1 MLLNSVLYLK
11 YMKTPIR
18 YAGGKSK
25 AIKIITPYVKD
36 IDKIVSPFIGGGSLE
51 VHWASMGKEVVG
63 YDLFDVLVNFWN
75 VLLNNKDEL
84 VKKLKEITPTGDE
97 YNRIKEILMKWD
109 NTQNMLKDWKT
120 KHYVREDTITL
131 DNITAAAYY
140 YFNHNTSYG
149 PGYLGWGSS
158 VYLKEKKW
166 NDMID
171 KISKFSLPTL
181 SVNQGSFENVIP
193 NHSEDFLY
201 LDPPYYLEKDADN
214 KMFTGIYPMRNIPIH
229 HNGFDHEKLRDLL
242 HSHKGGFV
250 LSYNNCET
258 IREYYKDF
266 ELSYP
271 EWSYSMGNGE
281 TRIGK
286 NREEMGIT
294 NSKESH
300 EILIV
305 KR

>member
-1 MLLNSVLYLK
+1 
-11 YMKTPIR
+11 MKTPIR

-25 AIKIITPYVKD
+25 AVKIITPYVKD

-51 VHWASMGKEVVG
+51 VHWASIGKEVIG

-84 VKKLKEITPTGDE
+84 VLKLKEIVPTGDE
-97 YNRIKEILMKWD
+97 YSRIKEILMKWD

-120 KHYVREDTITL
+120 KHYIRENVITL

-171 KISKFSLPTL
+171 KISKFNLPTL
-181 SVNQGSFENVIP
+181 SVNQGSFETVIP

-201 LDPPYYLEKDADN
+201 LDPPYYLEKDSDN
-214 KMFTGIYPMRNIPIH
+214 KMFTGIYPMRNIPVH

-242 HSHKGGFV
+242 HNHKGGFV

-266 ELSYP
+266 ELFYP
-271 EWSYSMGNGE
+271 KWSYSMGNGE
-281 TRIGK
+281 TRVGK

>member
-1 MLLNSVLYLK
+1 
-11 YMKTPIR
+11 MKTPIR

-51 VHWASMGKEVVG
+51 VYWAAMGKKVVG
-63 YDLFDVLVNFWN
+63 YDLFDVLVNFWS
-75 VLLNNKDEL
+75 VLLNNRDKL
-84 VKKLKEITPTGDE
+84 VEKLKEIEPTGDE
-97 YNRIKEILMKWD
+97 YNRVKEILMKWD

-120 KHYVREDTITL
+120 KHYVRENVITL
-131 DNITAAAYY
+131 DDVTAAAYY

-171 KISKFSLPTL
+171 KISKFDLPTL
-181 SVNQGSFENVIP
+181 SVNQGSFETVIP

-201 LDPPYYLEKDADN
+201 LDPPYYLEKDSDN
-214 KMFTGIYPMRNIPIH
+214 KMFTGIYPMRNIPVH

-242 HSHKGGFV
+242 HNHNGGFV

-266 ELSYP
+266 ELFYP

>member
-1 MLLNSVLYLK
+1 
-11 YMKTPIR
+11 MKTPIR

-36 IDKIVSPFIGGGSLE
+36 INKIVSPFIGGGSLE
-51 VHWASMGKEVVG
+51 VHWASMGKEVIG

-75 VLLNNKDEL
+75 VLLNNRDEL
-84 VKKLKEITPTGDE
+84 VVKLNEITPTGDE
-97 YNRIKEILMKWD
+97 YNRIKEILMTWD

-120 KHYVREDTITL
+120 KHYVREEVITL

-171 KISKFSLPTL
+171 KISKFDLPTL
-181 SVNQGSFENVIP
+181 SVNQGSFETVIP

-201 LDPPYYLEKDADN
+201 LDPPYYLEKDSDN
-214 KMFTGIYPMRNIPIH
+214 KMFTGIYPMRNIPVH

-242 HSHKGGFV
+242 HNHKGGFV

-266 ELSYP
+266 ELFYP

-286 NREEMGIT
+286 NREEKGIT

>member
-1 MLLNSVLYLK
+1 
-11 YMKTPIR
+11 MKTPIR
-18 YAGGKSK
+18 YAGGKTK

-36 IDKIVSPFIGGGSLE
+36 VNKIVSPFIGGGSLE
-51 VHWASMGKEVVG
+51 VHWASMGKEVIG

-75 VLLNNKDEL
+75 VLLNNRDEL
-84 VKKLKEITPTGDE
+84 VVKLQEITPTSNE
-97 YNRIKEILMKWD
+97 YHRIKEILMKWD

-120 KHYVREDTITL
+120 KHYVREDVITL
-131 DNITAAAYY
+131 DDVTAAAYY

-166 NDMID
+166 NDMIN
-171 KISKFSLPTL
+171 KISKFDLPTL
-181 SVNQGSFENVIP
+181 SVNQGSFETVIP

-201 LDPPYYLEKDADN
+201 LDPPYYLEKDSDN
-214 KMFTGIYPMRNIPIH
+214 KMFTGIYPMRNIPVH
-229 HNGFDHEKLRDLL
+229 HNGFDHKKLRDLL
-242 HSHKGGFV
+242 HNHNGGFV

-266 ELSYP
+266 EFFYP

>member
-1 MLLNSVLYLK
+1 
-11 YMKTPIR
+11 MKTPIR

-51 VHWASMGKEVVG
+51 VHWASMGKEVIG

-75 VLLNNKDEL
+75 VLLNNRDEL
-84 VKKLKEITPTGDE
+84 VLKLKEIAPTGDE

-120 KHYVREDTITL
+120 KHYVREDVITL
-131 DNITAAAYY
+131 YNITAAAYY

-171 KISKFSLPTL
+171 KISKFDLPTL
-181 SVNQGSFENVIP
+181 SVNQGSFETVIP
-193 NHSEDFLY
+193 NHSDDFLY
-201 LDPPYYLEKDADN
+201 LDPPYYLEKDSDN
-214 KMFTGIYPMRNIPIH
+214 KMFTGIYPMRNIPVH
-229 HNGFDHEKLRDLL
+229 HNSFDHKKLRDLL
-242 HSHKGGFV
+242 HNHKGGFV

-266 ELSYP
+266 ELFYP

>member
-1 MLLNSVLYLK
+1 
-11 YMKTPIR
+11 MKTPIR

-51 VHWASMGKEVVG
+51 VHWASMGKEVIG

-75 VLLNNKDEL
+75 VLLNNRDEL
-84 VKKLKEITPTGDE
+84 VLKLKEIVPTGDE

-120 KHYVREDTITL
+120 KHYVREDVITL

-166 NDMID
+166 DDMIN

-181 SVNQGSFENVIP
+181 SVNQGSFEIVIP
-193 NHSEDFLY
+193 KHSEDFLY
-201 LDPPYYLEKDADN
+201 LDPPYYLEKDSDN
-214 KMFTGIYPMRNIPIH
+214 KMFTGIYPMRNIPVH
-229 HNGFDHEKLRDLL
+229 HNGFDHKKLRDLL
-242 HSHKGGFV
+242 HNHKGGFV
-250 LSYNNCET
+250 LSYNNCKT

-266 ELSYP
+266 ELFYP

-281 TRIGK
+281 VRIGK

>member
-171 KISKFSLPTL
+171 KISKFSLPKL

>member
-1 MLLNSVLYLK
+1 
-11 YMKTPIR
+11 MKTPIR
-18 YAGGKSK
+18 YAGGKTK

-36 IDKIVSPFIGGGSLE
+36 VNKIVSPFIGGGSLE
-51 VHWASMGKEVVG
+51 VHWASMGKEVIG

-75 VLLNNKDEL
+75 VLLNRNGEL
-84 VKKLKEITPTGDE
+84 VTKLQEITPTSNE
-97 YNRIKEILMKWD
+97 YHRIKEILMKWD

-120 KHYVREDTITL
+120 KHYVREEVITL
-131 DNITAAAYY
+131 DDVTAAAYY

-166 NDMID
+166 NDMINM
-171 KISKFSLPTL
+171 ISKFDLPTL
-181 SVNQGSFENVIP
+181 SVNQGSFETVIP
-193 NHSEDFLY
+193 KHSEDFLY
-201 LDPPYYLEKDADN
+201 LDPPYYLEKDSDN
-214 KMFTGIYPMRNIPIH
+214 KMFTGIYPMRNIPVH

-242 HSHKGGFV
+242 HNHKGGFI

-266 ELSYP
+266 ELLYP
-271 EWSYSMGNGE
+271 KWNYSMGNGE

-286 NREEMGIT
+286 NR
-294 NSKESH
+294 KELQMVNAKDSH

>member
-1 MLLNSVLYLK
+1 
-11 YMKTPIR
+11 MKTPIR

-25 AIKIITPYVKD
+25 AVKIITPYVKD

-51 VHWASMGKEVVG
+51 VHWASMGKEVIG

-75 VLLNNKDEL
+75 VLLNNRDEL
-84 VKKLKEITPTGDE
+84 VLKLKEIVPTGDE

-120 KHYVREDTITL
+120 KHYVREDVITL

-171 KISKFSLPTL
+171 KISKFNLPTL
-181 SVNQGSFENVIP
+181 SVNQGSFETVIP

-201 LDPPYYLEKDADN
+201 LDPPYYLEKDSDN
-214 KMFTGIYPMRNIPIH
+214 KMFTGIYPMRNIPVH
-229 HNGFDHEKLRDLL
+229 HDGFDHEKLRDLL
-242 HSHKGGFV
+242 LAHKGNFV
-250 LSYNNCET
+250 MSYNNCET

-266 ELSYP
+266 EFFYP

-300 EILIV
+300 EILII

>member
-1 MLLNSVLYLK
+1 
-11 YMKTPIR
+11 MKTPLR

-25 AIKIITPYVKD
+25 AIKIITPYVEG
-36 IDKIVSPFIGGGSLE
+36 IDKIVSPFFGGGSLE
-51 VHWASMGKEVVG
+51 VHWASMGKKVIG
-63 YDLFDVLVNFWN
+63 YDIFGTLTNFWN
-75 VLLNNKDEL
+75 VMLNDREKFVD
-84 VKKLKEITPTGDE
+84 KLKTISPTPEE
-97 YNRIKEILMKWD
+97 YKRIKEILINWD
-109 NTQNMLKDWKT
+109 QTQEMLSSWKT
-120 KHYVREDTITL
+120 DYYKREDVVTL

-158 VYLKEKKW
+158 VYLKQSKW
-166 NDMID
+166 DKMID
-171 KISKFSLPTL
+171 NISKFIVPTL
-181 SVNQGSFENVIP
+181 SVYQGSFEDIIP
-193 NHSEDFLY
+193 KHNEDFLY
-201 LDPPYYLEKDADN
+201 LDPPYYLEKDSDN
-214 KMFTGIYPMRNIPIH
+214 KMFTGIYPMRNIPVH

-242 HSHKGGFV
+242 LTHKGNFV
-250 LSYNNCET
+250 MSYNNCET

-266 ELSYP
+266 ELFYP
-271 EWSYSMGNGE
+271 KWSYSMGNGE

-286 NREEMGIT
+286 NRTDMGIT

>member
-1 MLLNSVLYLK
+1 M

-25 AIKIITPYVKD
+25 AIKIITPFVEN
-36 IDKIVSPFIGGGSLE
+36 IDKIVSPFMGGGSLE
-51 VHWASMGKEVVG
+51 VHWASMGKEVIA

-75 VLLNNKDEL
+75 VLLNNNPEL
-84 VKKLKEITPTGDE
+84 VEKLKEIPPTSEE
-97 YNRIKEILMKWD
+97 YSRIKEILMKWD
-109 NTQNMLKDWKT
+109 NTQNMLKNWKT
-120 KHYVREDTITL
+120 EHYKRDEIITL

-158 VYLKEKKW
+158 VYLQPKKW
-166 NDMID
+166 DDMIE
-171 KISKFSLPTL
+171 KISKFDLPTL
-181 SVNQGSFENVIP
+181 KVNQGSFETVIP
-193 NHSEDFLY
+193 KHTNDFLY
-201 LDPPYYLEKDADN
+201 LDPPYYLEKDSDN
-214 KMFTGIYPMRNIPIH
+214 KMFTGIYPMRNIPVH
-229 HNGFDHEKLRDLL
+229 HDGFNHELLRDLL
-242 HSHKGGFV
+242 KNHKGGFV

-266 ELSYP
+266 EFHYP
-271 EWSYSMGNGE
+271 TWNYSMGNGE
-281 TRIGK
+281 KRIGK
-286 NREEMGIT
+286 NRIEAGIT
-294 NSKESH
+294 NSKDSH

>member
-1 MLLNSVLYLK
+1 
-11 YMKTPIR
+11 MKTPIR
-18 YAGGKSK
+18 YAGGKTK

-36 IDKIVSPFIGGGSLE
+36 VNKIVSPFIGGGSLE
-51 VHWASMGKEVVG
+51 VHWASMGKEVIV

-75 VLLNNKDEL
+75 VLLNNRDEL
-84 VKKLKEITPTGDE
+84 VVKLQEITPTSNE
-97 YNRIKEILMKWD
+97 YHRIKEILMKWD

-120 KHYVREDTITL
+120 KHYVREDVITL
-131 DNITAAAYY
+131 DDVTAAAYY

-166 NDMID
+166 NDMIN
-171 KISKFSLPTL
+171 KISKFDLPTL
-181 SVNQGSFENVIP
+181 SVNQGSFETVIP

-201 LDPPYYLEKDADN
+201 LDPPYYLEKDSDN
-214 KMFTGIYPMRNIPIH
+214 KMFTGIYPMRNIPVH
-229 HNGFDHEKLRDLL
+229 HNGFDHKKLRDLL
-242 HSHKGGFV
+242 HNHNGGFV

-266 ELSYP
+266 EFFYP

>member
-1 MLLNSVLYLK
+1 
-11 YMKTPIR
+11 MKTPIR

-36 IDKIVSPFIGGGSLE
+36 INKIVSPFIGGGSLE
-51 VHWASMGKEVVG
+51 VHWASMGKEVIG

-75 VLLNNKDEL
+75 VLLNNRDEL
-84 VKKLKEITPTGDE
+84 VVKLNEITPTGDE
-97 YNRIKEILMKWD
+97 YNRIKEILMTWD

-120 KHYVREDTITL
+120 KHYVREEVITL

-166 NDMID
+166 NDMIN
-171 KISKFSLPTL
+171 KISKFDLPTL
-181 SVNQGSFENVIP
+181 SVNQGSFETVIP
-193 NHSEDFLY
+193 KHSEDFLY
-201 LDPPYYLEKDADN
+201 LDPPYYLEKDSDN
-214 KMFTGIYPMRNIPIH
+214 KMFTGIYPMRNIPVH

-242 HSHKGGFV
+242 HNHKGGFV

-266 ELSYP
+266 ELFYP

-305 KR
+305 KK

>member
-1 MLLNSVLYLK
+1 
-11 YMKTPIR
+11 MKTPIR

-51 VHWASMGKEVVG
+51 VYWAAMGKKVVG
-63 YDLFDVLVNFWN
+63 YDLFDVLVNFWS
-75 VLLNNKDEL
+75 VLLNNRDKL
-84 VKKLKEITPTGDE
+84 VEKLKEIEPTGDE
-97 YNRIKEILMKWD
+97 YNRVKEILMKWD

-120 KHYVREDTITL
+120 KHYVRENVITL
-131 DNITAAAYY
+131 DDVTAAAYY

-171 KISKFSLPTL
+171 KISKFDLPTL
-181 SVNQGSFENVIP
+181 SVNQGSFETVIP

-201 LDPPYYLEKDADN
+201 LDPPYYLEKDSDN
-214 KMFTGIYPMRNIPIH
+214 KMFTGIYPMRNIPVH
-229 HNGFDHEKLRDLL
+229 HNGFDHEKLRELL
-242 HSHKGGFV
+242 HNHKGGFV

-266 ELSYP
+266 ELFYP